1 MSGKENLRG
10 CKGGPAEMREKYYI
24 NSRGDRINLDRWP
37 YRIKNINLQD
47 GNGITMQLIW
57 AISAERSKG
66 YSGM

>member
-37 YRIKNINLQD
+37 YRIK
-47 GNGITMQLIW
+47 
-57 AISAERSKG
+57 K
-66 YSGM
+66 Y